1 MDAGGVAVVGAVAA
15 VAGAL
20 AGAAGAIGA
29 AFVSAKG
36 QRVANATQ
44 LRRESR
50 RACYVALI
58 ELASAVTGEI
68 EKYSQRSLGHFDIEN
83 GATLDLETVRAYR
96 VELGDLLNQATFAKV
111 KAAIMVE
118 GPAVVVDACETYT
131 TAVWKYRGRLYHLLI
146 RLEVDGRSDS
156 LWGQYQ
162 SLQQVQM
169 SHVMAS
175 QKQFAE
181 AARLGIY
188 E

>member
-1 MDAGGVAVVGAVAA
+1 MDAGGVAIVGAVAA

-29 AFVSAKG
+29 AFVSAKE
-36 QRVANATQ
+36 QRVANVAQ
-44 LRRESR
+44 ARQDSR

-68 EKYSQRSLGHFDIEN
+68 EKIAQRSLGLFHTEHGPPLN
-83 GATLDLETVRAYR
+83 VETVREYR
-96 VELGDLLNQATFAKV
+96 VALEELLNQTTFAEV
-111 KAAIMVE
+111 KAAIMIE
-118 GPAVVVDACETYT
+118 GPSAVVDACEAYT
-131 TAVWKYRGRLYHLLI
+131 TAIWKYRGRLYHLLI
-146 RLEVDGRSDS
+146 RLEVDGRSES

-162 SLQQVQM
+162 SIQSQL
-169 SHVMAS
+169 SHVGTTK
-175 QKQFAE
+175 KQFAE